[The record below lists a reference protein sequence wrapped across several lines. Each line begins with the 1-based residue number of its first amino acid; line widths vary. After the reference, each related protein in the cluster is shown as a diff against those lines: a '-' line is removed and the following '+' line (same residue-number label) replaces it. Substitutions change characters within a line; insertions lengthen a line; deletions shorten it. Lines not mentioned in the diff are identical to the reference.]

1 MDEKGGNLFRK
12 LCRAAQ
18 PESRSEALE
27 KILVSGFMPIP
38 ERIPIPLKL
47 TPAQEERIRELFK
60 LIADEK
66 DSEKVQV
73 LAGELARLLTVQAP
87 LRKPSDQQLRIIE
100 LVAQGLKN
108 REIADEIGLSRNVV
122 RNYVGQIYRE
132 VGVRNRV
139 ELALWY
145 EARVHEGKLRRP

>member
-1 MDEKGGNLFRK
+1 MFR
-12 LCRAAQ
+12 
-18 PESRSEALE
+18 
-27 KILVSGFMPIP
+27 
-38 ERIPIPLKL
+38 ERISIPLKL
-47 TPAQEERIRELFK
+47 TSAQEQRIRELFK

-66 DSEKVQV
+66 GSEKVQV

-87 LRKPSDQQLRIIE
+87 MRKPRDQQLRIIE

-108 REIADEIGLSRNVV
+108 REIADEVGLSRNVV

>member
-1 MDEKGGNLFRK
+1 MKPT
-12 LCRAAQ
+12 AAQ
-18 PESRSEALE
+18 
-27 KILVSGFMPIP
+27 
-38 ERIPIPLKL
+38 ER
-47 TPAQEERIRELFK
+47 RIRELFK

-122 RNYVGQIYRE
+122 RNYVGEIYRE
-132 VGVRNRV
+132 AEEGTAPLF
-139 ELALWY
+139 LASSMQKKSFNPSSFHW
-145 EARVHEGKLRRP
+145 AA

>member
-1 MDEKGGNLFRK
+1 MK
-12 LCRAAQ
+12 
-18 PESRSEALE
+18 P
-27 KILVSGFMPIP
+27 
-38 ERIPIPLKL
+38 
-47 TPAQEERIRELFK
+47 TPAQERRIRELFK

-66 DSEKVQV
+66 DSEKVRV

-122 RNYVGQIYRE
+122 RNYVGEIYRE

-145 EARVHEGKLRRP
+145 EARLHEGKLRRP

>member
-1 MDEKGGNLFRK
+1 
-12 LCRAAQ
+12 
-18 PESRSEALE
+18 
-27 KILVSGFMPIP
+27 
-38 ERIPIPLKL
+38 LKP
-47 TPAQEERIRELFK
+47 TPAQEQRIRELFK

-66 DSEKVQV
+66 DAEKVQV
-73 LAGELARLLTVQAP
+73 LAGELARLLTIQAP

-122 RNYVGQIYRE
+122 RNYVGEIYRE

>member
-1 MDEKGGNLFRK
+1 
-12 LCRAAQ
+12 
-18 PESRSEALE
+18 
-27 KILVSGFMPIP
+27 
-38 ERIPIPLKL
+38 LKP
-47 TPAQEERIRELFK
+47 TPAQERRIRELFK

-122 RNYVGQIYRE
+122 RNYVGEIYRE

-145 EARVHEGKLRRP
+145 EARLHEGKLRRP

>member
-1 MDEKGGNLFRK
+1 MK
-12 LCRAAQ
+12 
-18 PESRSEALE
+18 P
-27 KILVSGFMPIP
+27 
-38 ERIPIPLKL
+38 
-47 TPAQEERIRELFK
+47 TPAQERRIRELFK

-122 RNYVGQIYRE
+122 RNYVGEIYRE

-145 EARVHEGKLRRP
+145 EARLHEGKLRRS

>member
-1 MDEKGGNLFRK
+1 MKPT
-12 LCRAAQ
+12 AAQ
-18 PESRSEALE
+18 
-27 KILVSGFMPIP
+27 
-38 ERIPIPLKL
+38 ER
-47 TPAQEERIRELFK
+47 RIRELFK

-122 RNYVGQIYRE
+122 RNYVGEIYRE

-145 EARVHEGKLRRP
+145 EARLHEGKLRRP